1 MSTRLLVGIAAVAGV
16 SVCGLLSTVINYKM
30 MDQVNSK
37 RPKDAQFSLIGRY
50 FAKNMRLHREYRRLF
65 PDGQLLLQVR
75 LLLGLMCGC
84 LVVGAWAMG
93 FLGR

>member
-16 SVCGLLSTVINYKM
+16 SVCGLLSALMNYKM

-37 RPKDAQFSLIGRY
+37 LPKDARFSPVGRY
-50 FAKNMRLHREYRRLF
+50 FAKNLRLHREYRRLF
-65 PDGQLLLQVR
+65 PGGHLPLQSR
-75 LLLGLMCGC
+75 LLLGLMCGS